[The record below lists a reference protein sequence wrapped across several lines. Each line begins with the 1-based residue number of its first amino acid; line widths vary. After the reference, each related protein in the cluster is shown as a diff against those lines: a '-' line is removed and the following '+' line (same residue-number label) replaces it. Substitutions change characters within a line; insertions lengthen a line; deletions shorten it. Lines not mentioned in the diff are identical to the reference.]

1 MQTRMLGA
9 VACVSPAHPP
19 NRAALGRWSVPCA
32 PMMVSGAGIER
43 GVCRGQ
49 KSKMQGCR
57 CHAWTLG
64 SGGPRLTEFRS
75 IASCPMAVCAVG
87 RQALSGATKGATGVC
102 GAHERPPG
110 RMWRP
115 GSGFGFRSSN
125 FVHPDARKFA
135 LGCVA
140 IRKKGGAP
148 VAAGPPP
155 PCGRARAASCGGGA
169 GAGVEAA
176 GPGRGGGAGIRRGE
190 RDAGCRHPAS
200 ARQALRIEAPSR
212 AGGGAPRRNLYA
224 PAVEAAAVIEA
235 PSWSRRSR
243 LAGGPSGREGVNLSP
258 TYARR
263 PLVSAPAWERD
274 HGQA

>member
-19 NRAALGRWSVPCA
+19 NRAALGRWSVVRA

-49 KSKMQGCR
+49 KSKMQGFR
-57 CHAWTLG
+57 CHAWTLA

-75 IASCPMAVCAVG
+75 IASCPMVVCSVG
-87 RQALSGATKGATGVC
+87 RQVLSGATKGATGVC

-110 RMWRP
+110 RVGRS

-140 IRKKGGAP
+140 IRKKGGRRSP
-148 VAAGPPP
+148 PGPPP

-176 GPGRGGGAGIRRGE
+176 GPAGWIRRGE

-212 AGGGAPRRNLYA
+212 AGGGAPG
-224 PAVEAAAVIEA
+224 AVWLKPLRAGCGRGGGGIEA

-243 LAGGPSGREGVNLSP
+243 LGG
-258 TYARR
+258 R
-263 PLVSAPAWERD
+263 PQWT
-274 HGQA
+274 GGG